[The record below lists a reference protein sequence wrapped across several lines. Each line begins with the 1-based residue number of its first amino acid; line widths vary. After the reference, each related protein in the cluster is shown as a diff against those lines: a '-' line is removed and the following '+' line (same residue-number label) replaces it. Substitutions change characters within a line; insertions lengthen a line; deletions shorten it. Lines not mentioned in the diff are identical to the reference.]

1 MAESQQHGFELE
13 RLARESLCYPGAPH
27 QKHGLE
33 YDIPAGHSTWSGH
46 PAQIKTCSGRA
57 RSVMLGD
64 AMRNQARDEPFEL
77 LVAVWRQDGDR
88 KAISEYAR
96 MEFSAASWKK
106 MFGSAT
112 ERDIRALDS
121 QVKAIPVNQGSQPV
135 ARAAA
140 HAANKQLRE
149 KHAPILSLQPKIGAS
164 SPQRRLQA
172 SCGLDKLLANSD
184 RHDIIREDRFEEH
197 GLPASIYGP
206 PRIFAARSERHG
218 AEDVGDKS

>member
-13 RLARESLCYPGAPH
+13 RLARASLCYPGAPR

-46 PAQIKTCSGRA
+46 PAQIKTCSGRS

-64 AMRNQARDEPFEL
+64 AMRNRSRNEPFEL
-77 LVAVWRQDGDR
+77 LVAVWSQDGDR
-88 KAISEYAR
+88 KSISEYAR
-96 MEFSAASWKK
+96 MEFSAASWRK

-112 ERDIRALDS
+112 ERDIHALDS
-121 QVKAIPVNQGSQPV
+121 QVKAIPVNQGSQPA

-140 HAANKQLRE
+140 HAANKQLRAE
-149 KHAPILSLQPKIGAS
+149 HGPILALQPKIGTS

-172 SCGLDKLLANSD
+172 SCSLEKLLAHSD

-206 PRIFAARSERHG
+206 PRVLSPRNDRHCH
-218 AEDVGDKS
+218 EDASDKS